1 MVLTLELSGMFDLKP
16 MRTFPLGPQ
25 TWLVNPVI
33 DQRAPGYCIPKDI
46 QKQIDAE

>member
-1 MVLTLELSGMFDLKP
+1 MCIKLQMNFHHLTLELSGMFDLKP

-33 DQRAPGYCIPKDI
+33 DQRAKKDRI
-46 QKQIDAE
+46 